1 MIGREFGQ
9 CKYLL
14 QRLFEYHCV
23 TQLKLD
29 TVEKL
34 SSSIFCCLCVCEASV
49 TPDQIST
56 FSNIYR
62 HKSPILT
69 LYQLIESCTVYLV

>member
-1 MIGREFGQ
+1 MVTFFVKDA
-9 CKYLL
+9 CLY
-14 QRLFEYHCV
+14 CV

-34 SSSIFCCLCVCEASV
+34 SSPIFCCLSLNEASV

-56 FSNIYR
+56 FPIYTG
-62 HKSPILT
+62 IQAL
-69 LYQLIESCTVYLV
+69 